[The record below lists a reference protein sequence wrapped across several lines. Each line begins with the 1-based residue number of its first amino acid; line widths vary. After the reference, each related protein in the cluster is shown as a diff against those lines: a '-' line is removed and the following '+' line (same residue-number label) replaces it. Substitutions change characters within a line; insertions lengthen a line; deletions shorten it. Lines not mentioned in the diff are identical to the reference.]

1 MLRRN
6 AVVFLLKGL
15 RFKFGK
21 EFCMLQSM
29 VVYSSRTGNTQKI
42 ATRIFAAIPGDS
54 KDMQRIGEY
63 QGKDAE
69 LFFVGFWTDKGD
81 CCEQAAEL
89 LQSLHGKCVA
99 LFGTCGM
106 RTDDAYYDNIREAVR
121 KWLPEDNIYL
131 GTFMCQGKM
140 PMQVRNRY
148 EAMLSNG
155 ENPDW
160 MRAMMRNFDE
170 AMLHPDRADELAAEK
185 FAKEV
190 VRKAF
195 GEKRSCFSA

>member
-1 MLRRN
+1 MLRRD
-6 AVVFLLKGL
+6 AVVLLLKGL
-15 RFKFGK
+15 RWGNGK

-42 ATRIFAAIPGDS
+42 ATRIFAAVPGDS
-54 KDMQRIGEY
+54 KDMQKLGEY
-63 QGKDAE
+63 SGKDAE
-69 LFFVGFWTDKGD
+69 LFFVGFWTDKGT
-81 CCEQAAEL
+81 CCEEAAEFL
-89 LQSLHGKCVA
+89 ESLHGKRVA

-106 RTDDAYYDNIREAVR
+106 GTDDVYFEKVREEVR
-121 KWLPEDNIYL
+121 KRLPDDNIYL

-148 EAMLSNG
+148 EMMLSRG

-190 VRKAF
+190 AEKAF
-195 GEKRSCFSA
+195 GERRSCFSA